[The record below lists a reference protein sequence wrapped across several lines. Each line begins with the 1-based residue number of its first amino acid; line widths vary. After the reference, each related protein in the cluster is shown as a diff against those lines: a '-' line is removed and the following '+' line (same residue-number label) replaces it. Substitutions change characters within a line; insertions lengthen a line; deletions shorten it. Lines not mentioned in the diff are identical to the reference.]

1 MQGSHAIFARN
12 AFVAEMLGLDTNLL
26 IRYLVRDDPAQFG
39 RARAEIEAAANR
51 GEPLMINAIVLCEVV
66 WVLGSA
72 YEYSRTEIANALE
85 QILSTAQ
92 FVIEWGDEA
101 RQALQDCRTTK
112 AGFTDAFIGRINS
125 SLQAAPTMTFDRDLA
140 PLSTFRVLQAAKRS
154 P

>member
-1 MQGSHAIFARN
+1 MT
-12 AFVAEMLGLDTNLL
+12 GLDTNLL
-26 IRYLVRDDPAQFG
+26 IRYLVDDDPAQFA
-39 RARAEIEAAANR
+39 RAKAEIEAATNR
-51 GEPLMINAIVLCEVV
+51 DEPLMINAIVLCEVV

-72 YEYSRTEIANALE
+72 YDYSRLEIANALE

-92 FVIEWGDEA
+92 FVIEWGDQA

-125 SLQAAPTMTFDRDLA
+125 SLGAAPTVTFDRELA
-140 PLSTFRVLQAAKRS
+140 TLTTFRVLQSSKRS

>member
-1 MQGSHAIFARN
+1 
-12 AFVAEMLGLDTNLL
+12 MLGLDTNLL

>member
-1 MQGSHAIFARN
+1 MP
-12 AFVAEMLGLDTNLL
+12 GLDTNLL
-26 IRYLVRDDPAQFG
+26 IRYLVRDEPGQFG

-51 GEPLMINAIVLCEVV
+51 DEPLMINAVVLCEVV

-72 YEYSRTEIANALE
+72 YEYSRAEITDALE
-85 QILSTAQ
+85 QILATAQ

-125 SLQAAPTMTFDRDLA
+125 SLSAAPTMTFDRDLL
-140 PLSTFRVLQAAKRS
+140 PLSTFRVLQTAKR
-154 P
+154 PR